1 MQKTILQLV
10 VERSKAGFPAIVSQ
24 TETLDDDVD
33 ADTLMKRIVRKAC
46 KAGKDKC
53 DQRVRFETPS
63 GHAMVMRELFSMIK
77 KYGYSSVE
85 EQFIFFSFKK

>member
-1 MQKTILQLV
+1 MGSAKNVLFFQLV

-33 ADTLMKRIVRKAC
+33 ANVLMKRIVRKAC
-46 KAGKDKC
+46 RAGKETC

-63 GHAMVMRELFSMIK
+63 GHAMVMWGIVQWKSN
-77 KYGYSSVE
+77 
-85 EQFIFFSFKK
+85 